1 MAKQTLIQVGAPT
14 NQPTCGGLGAEGTD
28 VPDVTV
34 EVGTLRLHTEPGE
47 VPPLELQQLPVA
59 LHLHQ
64 LPPRQPWR
72 IVLWPDNFI
81 WC

>member
-1 MAKQTLIQVGAPT
+1 MAKRYKYMCRR
-14 NQPTCGGLGAEGTD
+14 QPTCGLGSEWID
-28 VPDVTV
+28 VADVTV
-34 EVGTLRLHTEPGE
+34 EVGALRLYMEPGE

-72 IVLWPDNFI
+72 IVLWPDRCI